1 MKRIIYLLTGIFLAL
16 GISSCIFTPTIKG
29 NGNVVEQERH
39 LNDFDKI
46 KASRGM
52 NVYITQGN
60 ETEVLVKADENLLEV
75 IKTEVVGDVLEVKA
89 TSNIRNAEE
98 NKVFITLPEVE
109 SIKASAGCNVYSE
122 NEINSKSLEI
132 SASAGSNIHLS
143 IKTQEASAKAS
154 AGSNINLEGE
164 AENFYGKASA
174 GSNIKAG
181 ELKTSNTEAK
191 VSAGANIWI
200 STKSKLQA
208 NASSGGNVFYSG
220 DPTHTDI
227 NKSSGGNVIKN

>member
-1 MKRIIYLLTGIFLAL
+1 MKQIIYFLTGIFLAL
-16 GISSCIFTPTIKG
+16 GISSCIFSPTIKG

-39 LNDFDKI
+39 LSDFDKI

-52 NVYITQGN
+52 NVYITQG
-60 ETEVLVKADENLLEV
+60 TQTQVLVKADENLLEV

-89 TSNIRNAEE
+89 TSNIRNAKEK
-98 NKVFITLPEVE
+98 KVYVTLPEVE
-109 SIKASAGCNVYSE
+109 LIKASAGSNVFSE
-122 NEINSKSLEI
+122 NEISSKNLEI
-132 SASAGSNIHLS
+132 SASAGSNMHLS
-143 IKTQEASAKAS
+143 IKTQEASVSAS
-154 AGSNINLEGE
+154 AGSNISLEGE

-174 GSNIKAG
+174 GANIKAG

-200 STKSKLQA
+200 NTKSKLQA
-208 NASSGGNVFYSG
+208 SANSGGNVFYTG
-220 DPTHTDI
+220 DPANTEI